1 MIGFREPGYLWKI
14 ENKPFVWGPIDA
26 KESFPTTFL
35 KGVNLKTK
43 VFILLKNIITRYQ
56 LRYAKRVHLAAKR
69 AKYVISASSNSQKS
83 IKNISI

>member
-43 VFILLKNIITRYQ
+43 VFILLKT
-56 LRYAKRVHLAAKR
+56 
-69 AKYVISASSNSQKS
+69 
-83 IKNISI
+83 